1 MKKKSDISQAKFEK
15 LLSWLDFNRELAG
28 QKYELIRSRLI
39 KILHVRG
46 CHIAEELADET
57 INRVAAKIE
66 QLLENYNGDP
76 ALYFYAVAK
85 KVFLEFTRQP
95 EFEELPAVL
104 AQKNSNDDGIDAYY
118 ACLDRCLS
126 ELDLE
131 KREFIIQY
139 YEKEKKEKLEQ
150 RKKME
155 TEFRISSEVLRT
167 RAFRIRKGL
176 QKCVL
181 KCVGKNTADN
191 VTF

>member
-1 MKKKSDISQAKFEK
+1 MNKKSDISQAKFEK
-15 LLSWLDFNRELAG
+15 LLNWLDFNQEIAG

-39 KILHVRG
+39 KILQARG

-57 INRVAAKIE
+57 INRVAARIE
-66 QLLENYNGDP
+66 HLLENYNGDP

-95 EFEELPAVL
+95 KFEELSAAR
-104 AQKNSNDDGIDAYY
+104 AQKNSSDAELDAYY
-118 ACLDRCLS
+118 ACLDKCLS
-126 ELDLE
+126 ELELE
-131 KREFIIQY
+131 KREFIIRY
-139 YEKEKKEKLEQ
+139 YEKEKKEKLDQ

-181 KCVGKNTADN
+181 KCVGEQAAGN